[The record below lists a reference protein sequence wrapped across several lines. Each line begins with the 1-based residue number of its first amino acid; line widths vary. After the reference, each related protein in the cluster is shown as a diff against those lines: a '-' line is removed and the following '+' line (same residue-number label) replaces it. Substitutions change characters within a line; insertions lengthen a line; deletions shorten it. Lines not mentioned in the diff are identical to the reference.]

1 MALIIYNSFG
11 FLFRLAFRFVA
22 LWNEK
27 AKKGL
32 VGRRSQKIKFQNPNS
47 EKTIWMHCA
56 SLGEFEQG
64 RPIVEALL
72 KRYPSKKLIISF
84 FSASGHEAAKNYELA
99 EQIFYLPFDGKHSSS
114 DFINHVNPEIVIWVK
129 YEYWF
134 WYLTILKERKIPVL
148 LVSAHFRY
156 SQPFFKWYGGLYI
169 EMLNSFTHVFVQ
181 HQESLSLIK
190 NILPEKKLTI
200 SGDTRFDRVL
210 ALKENHEALPDFINE
225 FVGDHLCIVAGSTWP
240 EDELQIM
247 HFEKANPTIKF
258 FIVPHEVDE
267 ASIKEVQRRFEN
279 HILYSELVAGKTLGT
294 ENNVMVVDKIGML
307 STLYQ
312 YADIAYIGGGFNES
326 GIHNSLEAAVWG
338 TAIVF
343 GPVYEK
349 FIEAKK
355 LIELG
360 AANSISTPIEL
371 EATINEII
379 GNQEL
384 LKNKKIISRDF
395 VASNR
400 GATDKILDYIQE
412 NRLLIN

>member
-22 LWNEK
+22 SWNEK

-64 RPIVEALL
+64 RPVVEALL

-148 LVSAHFRY
+148 LVSAHFRH
-156 SQPFFKWYGGLYI
+156 SQPFFKWYGGLYV

-181 HQESLSLIK
+181 HPESLSLIK

-267 ASIKEVQRRFEN
+267 ASIKEVQRRFEK
-279 HILYSELVAGKTLGT
+279 HILYSELVEGKTLGT
-294 ENNVMVVDKIGML
+294 ANNLMVVDKIGIL

-343 GPVYEK
+343 GPVHEK
-349 FIEAKK
+349 FVEAKK

-371 EATINEII
+371 EATLNEII
-379 GNQEL
+379 NDQEL